1 MLEAKT
7 IPKSH
12 NLVLFLRVLGTYIYS
27 LQHVPLLN
35 DDLEYK
41 TSHLKILNIRNIAQ
55 KEFAFNKNL
64 LTLM

>member
-12 NLVLFLRVLGTYIYS
+12 NLVPFLRVLGTYIYS
-27 LQHVPLLN
+27 LRHLLLLN

-55 KEFAFNKNL
+55 KEFAF
-64 LTLM
+64 